1 MSNASFASAPHL
13 FSFTPDDFAR
23 TEKYPFG
30 NLVLPSCKILF
41 LPTFLQCL
49 QLREQNVGGLSLFVY
64 SGSWTDEGTYKNSKP
79 IISLDRTHVR

>member
-49 QLREQNVGGLSLFVY
+49 QLREQNVGDIDLPGVCLSLFIAGAGQTRGHTRIASRSY
-64 SGSWTDEGTYKNSKP
+64 
-79 IISLDRTHVR
+79 L